1 MRQQLITL
9 LLAFG
14 LLMSAVAQATDGV
27 AFIIEPASSVK
38 PGNISYPAPSPE
50 MLEAAEQA
58 AEQAKNQLQMG
69 IIDKDEELQAQ
80 LAYQHLLL
88 ARGNQTPQQLQSVYN
103 RIVELSRE
111 REELITTRHRAGAAT
126 DIALHTTQ
134 AQAAWAQAN
143 AVHSTNP
150 AEYTRQ
156 LQTAQR
162 ALTALV
168 QCCENRY
175 RNGLAGIEEK
185 MIADIALAEV
195 CLALHYRS
203 AERRQAAARAQEA
216 YDKLAALYA
225 ARAREGMG
233 SRKKEAEANAAAALF
248 RRECARH
255 ISRNRSEARRAQ
267 SQLCAALT
275 AAQEQCTRNVANGL
289 SSVPELNAI
298 SARLAA
304 ENASLRR
311 MAR

>member
-14 LLMSAVAQATDGV
+14 LLISAMAQATDGV
-27 AFIIEPASSVK
+27 AFIIEPGSSVK

-50 MLEAAEQA
+50 VLEAAEQT

-69 IIDKDEELQAQ
+69 VINKAEELQAQ
-80 LAYQHLLL
+80 LAYQRLLL
-88 ARGNQTPQQLQSVYN
+88 ARGNQTPQQLQEVYN

-111 REELITTRHRAGAAT
+111 REELITARHRAGTAT
-126 DIALHTTQ
+126 DMALHTAQ
-134 AQAAWAQAN
+134 AQTAWAQAN
-143 AVHSTNP
+143 AVYNSNP
-150 AEYTRQ
+150 AEYTRH

-162 ALTALV
+162 ALASLV

-203 AERRQAAARAQEA
+203 TERRQAAARAQEA

-225 ARAREGMG
+225 ARAREGMV
-233 SRKKEAEANAAAALF
+233 SRKKEAETNAAAALF

-255 ISRNRSEARRAQ
+255 ISRNRSEVRRAQ

-275 AAQEQCTRNVANGL
+275 AAQEQCTRNVANGQ
-289 SSVPELNAI
+289 STVQELNAI
-298 SARLAA
+298 SSRLAA
-304 ENASLRR
+304 ENARLRR

>member
-14 LLMSAVAQATDGV
+14 LLISAVAQATDGV
-27 AFIIEPASSVK
+27 AFIIEPGSSVR

-50 MLEAAEQA
+50 VLEAAEQA
-58 AEQAKNQLQMG
+58 AEQAENQLQMG
-69 IIDKDEELQAQ
+69 VIDKDEELQAQ
-80 LAYQHLLL
+80 LAYQRLLL
-88 ARGNQTPQQLQSVYN
+88 ARDNQPPQQRQGVYN

-111 REELITTRHRAGAAT
+111 REELITARRRAGVAT
-126 DIALHTTQ
+126 DTALHIVQ

-143 AVHSTNP
+143 AVYNSNP
-150 AEYTRQ
+150 AEYTRH

-162 ALTALV
+162 ALTTLV

-175 RNGLAGIEEK
+175 RNGFAGIEEK

-195 CLALHYRS
+195 RLALHYRS
-203 AERRQAAARAQEA
+203 EERQQAAAHAQEA
-216 YDKLAALYA
+216 YDKLAALYT
-225 ARAREGMG
+225 ARTREETG
-233 SRKKEAEANAAAALF
+233 SRNKEAEASVAAAIF

-255 ISRNRSEARRAQ
+255 ISRNRSEVRRAQ

-304 ENASLRR
+304 ENARLRR

>member
-14 LLMSAVAQATDGV
+14 LLISAVAQATDGV
-27 AFIIEPASSVK
+27 AFIIEPGSSVR

-50 MLEAAEQA
+50 VLEAAEQA
-58 AEQAKNQLQMG
+58 AEQAENQLQMG
-69 IIDKDEELQAQ
+69 VIDKDEELQAQ
-80 LAYQHLLL
+80 LAYQRLLL
-88 ARGNQTPQQLQSVYN
+88 ARDNQPPQQRQGVYN

-111 REELITTRHRAGAAT
+111 REELITARRRAGVAT
-126 DIALHTTQ
+126 DTALHIVQ

-143 AVHSTNP
+143 AVYNSNP
-150 AEYTRQ
+150 AEYTRH

-162 ALTALV
+162 ALTTLV

-195 CLALHYRS
+195 RLALHYRS
-203 AERRQAAARAQEA
+203 EERQQAAARAQEA
-216 YDKLAALYA
+216 YDKLAALYT
-225 ARAREGMG
+225 ARTREEMG
-233 SRKKEAEANAAAALF
+233 SRNKEAEASVAAAIF

-255 ISRNRSEARRAQ
+255 ISRNRSEVRRAQ

-304 ENASLRR
+304 ENARLRR